1 MILNE
6 NLTTSLLHE
15 DLNTPTGEQLRSR
28 LLQEEYMRQSPI
40 SLPLEIENLNSVL
53 VLAPHQDDEVIGA
66 GGLLCQL
73 RDKGCEISIAFLT
86 DGVMTDEENSLSDEF
101 WIEERRKESI
111 LACRKLGAKRFELGI
126 SNRSCEVS
134 LSKLSKL
141 GKLITSVR
149 PDAVLLPWFLD
160 APAKHRFANHLLFL
174 VESLHSVPEF
184 TVLAYQVRGQIFSN
198 AFVDITPQLED
209 KLNLI
214 RIYDS
219 QVKFHR
225 YDHQSEGL
233 SAWNSRFLPATFRKS
248 QGQYVELFLC
258 AEKEKYLKIVAAIYP
273 PDLDHIYSNHTQV
286 TKAAHDIQK
295 WHTV

>member
-1 MILNE
+1 MIVYEELA
-6 NLTTSLLHE
+6 TSLSHISF
-15 DLNTPTGEQLRSR
+15 NTPTGERLRSR
-28 LLQEEYMRQSPI
+28 LLQEEYMRQSPKPV
-40 SLPLEIENLNSVL
+40 PLEIDKLNSVL

-73 RDKGCEISIAFLT
+73 RDKGCEISVVFLT

-111 LACRKLGAKRFELGI
+111 LACRTLRANRFELGI

-134 LSKLSKL
+134 LSKLSEL

-174 VESLHSVPEF
+174 VESLRSLPEF
-184 TVLAYQVRGQIFSN
+184 TVLAYQVRGHIFSN

-214 RIYDS
+214 RIYAS

-225 YDHQSEGL
+225 YDHQSAGI

-248 QGQYVELFLC
+248 QGQYVELYLC
-258 AEKEKYLKIVAAIYP
+258 AEKEKYLEVVAAMYP

-286 TKAAHDIQK
+286 IKAAHGIQK